1 MPAEAMRI
9 ETGLRVL
16 VVEDEPQVC
25 DLISELLDDAGYEA
39 HRVGSDRG
47 AYAALSG
54 ARGYAGLVVDINLGA
69 GTTGYDV
76 ARFARQMRPNIA
88 VLYVSGQ
95 ASEGSFKTFGVPN
108 SAYMPKPFAPD
119 DLVAALQDL
128 LDA

>member
-1 MPAEAMRI
+1 MAAAATQIDAAP
-9 ETGLRVL
+9 RVL

-25 DLISELLDDAGYEA
+25 GLISDLLDEAGYEA
-39 HRVGSDRG
+39 HPVASDRG

-76 ARFARQMRPNIA
+76 ARFARQMRPGIA

-95 ASEGSFKTFGVPN
+95 ASERSFKAFGVPG
-108 SAYMPKPFAPD
+108 SGYMPKPFAPD
-119 DLVAALQDL
+119 DLLAALQRL
-128 LDA
+128 LDS